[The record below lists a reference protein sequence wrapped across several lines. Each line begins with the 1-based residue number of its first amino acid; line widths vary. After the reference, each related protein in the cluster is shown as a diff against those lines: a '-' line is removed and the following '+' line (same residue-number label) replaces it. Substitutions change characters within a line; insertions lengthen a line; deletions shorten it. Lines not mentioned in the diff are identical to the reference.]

1 MHALSQLCSYLLI
14 FSVLFLPLLL
24 QTYDVLIL
32 FAVYFLYVYARPYKA
47 TFVNI
52 LELALLAYLGLFL
65 ILAKDFQQQAATS
78 TQLDATSVD
87 SCGKAVPTIST
98 EWIVFGVLYFLPVTV
113 LLLLVGKW
121 LCSRGF
127 QILRYV
133 CIIII
138 EGMQKFISYIIY
150 IYIYILLNISNY
162 TKLYI
167 IYTYIILYMHV
178 SHVAPIRNRLCT
190 RGGGVKGL
198 LQPGPPSHIH
208 STTSGRNVT
217 EATIELLQCKSSDT
231 EF

>member
-1 MHALSQLCSYLLI
+1 VHALSQLCSYLLI

-98 EWIVFGVLYFLPVTV
+98 EWIVFGVLSFLPVTV

-121 LCSRGF
+121 LCSRWF

-133 CIIII
+133 CIII
-138 EGMQKFISYIIY
+138 EGMQNFISYIIY
-150 IYIYILLNISNY
+150 ILLKISNY

-208 STTSGRNVT
+208 STTTGRNVT